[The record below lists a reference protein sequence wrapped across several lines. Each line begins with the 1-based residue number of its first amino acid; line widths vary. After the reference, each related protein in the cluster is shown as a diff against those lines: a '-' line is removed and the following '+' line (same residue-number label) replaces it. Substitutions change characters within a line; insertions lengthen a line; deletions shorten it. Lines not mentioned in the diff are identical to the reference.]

1 MPICLLPPN
10 GGCIMPNGQIG
21 NFNLQQ
27 CVQIQ
32 TKSLYWNLREI
43 CLVYPFPVVSFFWI
57 MSVEFFFVCLD
68 SLNKQNW
75 GPGNSAD

>member
-1 MPICLLPPN
+1 MSKITRGETNKKVEKYAHMSPPPQRRVQN
-10 GGCIMPNGQIG
+10 ANGQIG

-43 CLVYPFPVVSFFWI
+43 CLVYPFPVVSFF
-57 MSVEFFFVCLD
+57 
-68 SLNKQNW
+68 
-75 GPGNSAD
+75 

>member
-1 MPICLLPPN
+1 MSKITRGETNKKVEKYVSSPH
-10 GGCIMPNGQIG
+10 GGCKMPNGQIG

-43 CLVYPFPVVSFFWI
+43 CLVYPFPTTTTI
-57 MSVEFFFVCLD
+57 
-68 SLNKQNW
+68 
-75 GPGNSAD
+75 